1 MTKPIPYNE
10 TERQKTLEN
19 YHIMDSGSEADFDRL
34 TELASLI
41 CDTPISLVTLLDNN
55 RQWFKSNK
63 GLSVSE
69 TPKEI
74 SFCQYAILDHQLFE
88 ITDAAKDDR
97 FKQNV
102 LVTGDPNIR
111 FYAGSPLIDP
121 KGFALGTL
129 CVIDRYPKKL
139 NDNQK
144 KALNLLAEEVV
155 ALIVERRKKEELEN
169 FERLFNLSI
178 DLICIAGL
186 DGYFKK
192 VNPSFSQIFG
202 WEEKQLLSTSFFD
215 LIHPDDLFSTQKE
228 ISKLASGVNSINFT
242 HRFKTI
248 KGDYRTLQ
256 WVATPE
262 LNTGNLF
269 AIARDITTETRSKD
283 QIKVSENKFRSFFEN
298 SQGLMCTHDLEGKFI
313 SVNKTGAQL
322 LGYQTADEMIGKTLF
337 EIVPTKFHGDL
348 KGYLQTIGKEG
359 KASGLMTT
367 QGNDGRLGVWLF
379 NNIIEKD
386 VDGVPYVIGNS
397 IDITERMY
405 LERELLD
412 SKQLLEQT
420 SVVARVGGWEINLE
434 QNKILLSSIT
444 REIYDFKDDSINDIE
459 SGVKYYKE
467 GDNQNQIRQAF
478 RNAIEKGES
487 WDLELQVVTGKG
499 KELWVRVLGKPEIQK
514 GICKR
519 VIGTIQDIDNQKR
532 TKLALEYSESKYREF
547 FDISPVGIAINRHRD
562 GRFID
567 GNKALYAMIGYTEEE
582 YRALD
587 HWDVTPASFDDDEM
601 KHRLS
606 LTKKG
611 RYGPYEKVYIHKDG
625 HHVNV
630 LLNGIK
636 YESLDGE
643 EYVYSVI
650 QDITTM
656 YLKELELKQSKQLAE
671 EASRA
676 KSEFL
681 ANMSHEIRTPLN
693 GVIGFTDLILRTKLD
708 ETQRQYLTIVGQSA
722 NALLSVINDI
732 LDFSKIEAGKL
743 ELENEKCDLFEI
755 GSQAA
760 DIISFQIKTKN
771 IEMLLNIAPDLPQFI
786 WTDAIRLK
794 QVLFNLLSNAAKFT
808 EKGEIE
814 LKISALS
821 NTSESEIQF
830 RFEVRDTGV
839 GIHSDKVEKIF
850 EAFAQ
855 EDSSVTKKYG
865 GTGLGLTISNKIL
878 ALMGSRLNVSSEI
891 GKGSLFYFDLLLKTE
906 SSGFT
911 NDENFDFIKRVL
923 IVDDN
928 QNNRTILRQMLLLKK
943 IQSDEAVNGIEAI
956 QLIAS
961 ENKYD
966 TILMDYRMPVMDGIE
981 AIRKIRQNYFT
992 NSTELPILLLS
1003 SSSDEERVI
1012 RLTKE
1017 LEVNARMV
1025 KPIKIQELFKVLSNL
1040 VKPSEKE
1047 KMEEISSQVFEQKLQ
1062 ILIAEDGIVNMLLA
1076 KTVVHRI
1083 APNAEIIEAE
1093 NGQEAILY
1101 CKENMPDLILM
1112 DIQMPMVNGY
1122 EATAAI
1128 RSIENGNKVPIIALT
1143 AGTVKGEREKCI
1155 DAGMNDFIS
1164 KPFVEDTLIAI
1175 FDKYL
1180 SGTQNVETKIEN
1192 MDEDDR
1198 AVHFDKARAE
1208 KYIGKDEA
1216 VMKQFIGLIQIELT
1230 KSILKLEEAIGL
1242 KDLKQLKETG
1252 HRLKGATLTASMQV
1266 LSNLALKFSEMTS
1279 FNQDYA
1285 EQCLRELK
1293 KEAELVIAILN
1304 QEDLM

>member
-1 MTKPIPYNE
+1 MAKLNPSNE
-10 TERQKTLEN
+10 PERLKALES
-19 YHIMDSGSEADFDRL
+19 YHIMDTPNEADFDRL
-34 TELASLI
+34 TEIASLI
-41 CDTPISLVTLLDNN
+41 CNTPISLISLLDDK
-55 RQWFKSNK
+55 RQWFKSKK
-63 GLSVSE
+63 GLDVSE
-69 TPKEI
+69 TAKEI
-74 SFCQYAILDHQLFE
+74 SFCQYAILNDQLME
-88 ITDAAKDDR
+88 VNDAKEDGR
-97 FKQNV
+97 FAQNI
-102 LVTGDPNIR
+102 LVTEDPNIR
-111 FYAGSPLIDP
+111 FYAGCPLVDP
-121 KGFALGTL
+121 NGFALGTL
-129 CVIDRYPKKL
+129 CVIDRIPKQL
-139 NDNQK
+139 DENQK
-144 KALNLLAEEVV
+144 KAIALIAEEVV
-155 ALIVERRKKEELEN
+155 NLIVERRKKEELEN

-178 DLICIAGL
+178 DLMCIAGL

-192 VNPSFSQIFG
+192 VNPSFSKIFG

-228 ISKLASGVNSINFT
+228 IAKLASGANSINFT

-248 KGDYRTLQ
+248 DGDYRTLQ

-269 AIARDITTETRSKD
+269 AIARDITEETRSKN

-298 SQGLMCTHDLEGKFI
+298 SQGLMCTHDLEGMFI
-313 SVNKTGAQL
+313 SVNKTGAEL
-322 LGYQTADEMIGKTLF
+322 LGYESPFELVGKTLYD
-337 EIVPTKFHGDL
+337 IVPSNFHEEL
-348 KGYLQTIGKEG
+348 KKYLSIIKVEG
-359 KASGLMTT
+359 KSSGLMTT
-367 QGNDGRLGVWLF
+367 VGKDGRLGVWLY

-386 VDGVPYVIGNS
+386 VDGNAYIIGNS
-397 IDITERMY
+397 IDITERMQ
-405 LERELLD
+405 LEHDLIE

-420 SVVARVGGWEINLE
+420 SIVARVGGWEIDILK
-434 QNKILLSSIT
+434 NKISLSSIT
-444 REIYDFKDDSINDIE
+444 REIYDVKDDSIYDIE

-467 GDNQNQIRQAF
+467 GDSKDQIRQAF

-499 KELWVRVLGKPEIQK
+499 KELWVRVLGKPEMQK
-514 GICKR
+514 GVCKR
-519 VIGTIQDIDNQKR
+519 VIGTIQDIDIQKR
-532 TKLALEYSESKYREF
+532 TKLALEYSENKYREF
-547 FDISPVGIAINRHRD
+547 FDISPVGIAINRHYD
-562 GRFID
+562 GKFID

-582 YRALD
+582 YRKLD

-606 LTKKG
+606 LTKTG
-611 RYGPYEKVYIHKDG
+611 RYGPYEKIYIHKDG
-625 HHVNV
+625 HYVNV

-636 YESLDGE
+636 YESLNGE

-650 QDITTM
+650 QDITAM

-708 ETQRQYLTIVGQSA
+708 ETQRQYLSIVGQSA

-760 DIISFQIKTKN
+760 DIISFQLKTKN

-814 LKISALS
+814 LKVSALS
-821 NTSESEIQF
+821 DTNQSDIKF

-850 EAFAQ
+850 EAFTQ

-878 ALMGSRLNVSSEI
+878 ALMGSRLNVKSEI
-891 GKGSLFYFDLLLKTE
+891 RKGSTFYFDLVLKTE

-911 NDENFDFIKRVL
+911 NNENLDFIKRAL

-928 QNNRTILRQMLLLKK
+928 QNNRTILRQMLLLNK

-956 QLIAS
+956 QLIS
-961 ENKYD
+961 SGIKYD
-966 TILMDYRMPVMDGIE
+966 VVLMDYRMPVMDGME
-981 AIRKIRQNYFT
+981 AIKKIRQNYF
-992 NSTELPILLLS
+992 SSAAELPILLLS

-1012 RLTKE
+1012 RLSNE
-1017 LEVNARMV
+1017 LDVNSRMV
-1025 KPIKIQELFKVLSNL
+1025 KPIKMQELFKALSNL
-1040 VKPSEKE
+1040 IKAPEKVE
-1047 KMEEISSQVFEQKLQ
+1047 HDIVSSPIFQQKLR
-1062 ILIAEDGIVNMLLA
+1062 ILVAEDGIVNMLLA

-1093 NGQEAILY
+1093 NGQDAIQQCQEA
-1101 CKENMPDLILM
+1101 MPDLILM
-1112 DIQMPMVNGY
+1112 DIQMPIINGY

-1128 RSIENGNKVPIIALT
+1128 RTMERGSKVPIIALT
-1143 AGTVKGEREKCI
+1143 AGTVKGEKEKCI
-1155 DAGMNDFIS
+1155 DAGMSDFIS
-1164 KPFVEDTLIAI
+1164 KPFIEDTLVAI

-1180 SGTQNVETKIEN
+1180 SNSQSKELIIEN
-1192 MDEDDR
+1192 MNAAER
-1198 AVHFDKARAE
+1198 AEHFNKANAE
-1208 KYIGKDEA
+1208 KYIGKDAA
-1216 VMKQFIGLIQIELT
+1216 VMKQFIGLIQIELS
-1230 KSILKLEEAIGL
+1230 KSIIKLEEAIGI

-1252 HRLKGATLTASMQV
+1252 HRLKGATLTASMKV
-1266 LSNLALKFSEMTS
+1266 LSSLALKFSEMTS
-1279 FNQDYA
+1279 FNQEYA
-1285 EQCLRELK
+1285 EQCLRDLK
-1293 KEAELVIAILN
+1293 KEAELVVEMLN
-1304 QEDLM
+1304 QEDLI

>member
-1 MTKPIPYNE
+1 MATFNPSNE
-10 TERQKTLEN
+10 AERQKALLN
-19 YHIMDSGSEADFDRL
+19 YHIMDSETEADFDRL

-41 CDTPISLVTLLDNN
+41 CDTPISLVTLLDDK

-63 GLSVSE
+63 GLVVSE

-74 SFCQYAILDHQLFE
+74 SFCQHAIKDNQLFE
-88 ITDAAKDDR
+88 IIDAKEDDR

-111 FYAGSPLIDP
+111 FYAGYPLVDP

-129 CVIDRYPKKL
+129 CVIDREPKKL
-139 NDNQK
+139 NESQK
-144 KALNLLAEEVV
+144 KALTLLAEEVV

-178 DLICIAGL
+178 DLMCIAGL

-192 VNPSFSQIFG
+192 VNPSFTKIFG
-202 WEEKQLLSTSFFD
+202 WEEKQLLSTSFLD
-215 LIHPDDLFSTQKE
+215 LIHPDDLFATQKE
-228 ISKLASGVNSINFT
+228 ISKLATGVNSINFI
-242 HRFKTI
+242 HRFKT
-248 KGDYRTLQ
+248 KNGDYRTLQ

-262 LNTGNLF
+262 MNTGNLF
-269 AIARDITTETRSKD
+269 AIARDITIETRSKN

-298 SQGLMCTHDLEGKFI
+298 SQGLMCTHDLNGKFI
-313 SVNKTGAQL
+313 SVNKTGAQI
-322 LGYQTADEMIGKTLF
+322 LGYHSAEELIGMNLYD
-337 EIVPTKFHGDL
+337 IVPANFHPEL
-348 KGYLQTIGKEG
+348 KSYLDTITKEG

-367 QGNDGRLGVWLF
+367 QGKDGRLGVWLF

-386 VDGVPYVIGNS
+386 VDGNVYIIGNS
-397 IDITERMY
+397 IDITERMH
-405 LERELLD
+405 LERELLN

-420 SVVARVGGWEINLE
+420 SKVARVGGWEINIE
-434 QNKILLSSIT
+434 ANKIILSSIT
-444 REIYDFKDDSINDIE
+444 KEIYDVKDDQIYDIE
-459 SGVKYYKE
+459 SGVKYYKSGE
-467 GDNQNQIRQAF
+467 SQDQIRQAF
-478 RNAIEKGES
+478 RDAIAKGES
-487 WDLELQVVTGKG
+487 WDLELQILTGKG
-499 KELWVRVLGKPEIQK
+499 KELWVRVLGKPEMQK
-514 GICKR
+514 GVCKR
-519 VIGTIQDIDNQKR
+519 IIGTIQDIDIQKR
-532 TKLALEYSESKYREF
+532 TKLALEYSENKYREF

-562 GRFID
+562 GKFID
-567 GNKALYAMIGYTEEE
+567 GNKALYAMIGYTEAE

-606 LTKKG
+606 LTKTG
-611 RYGPYEKVYIHKDG
+611 RYGPYEKIYIHKDG

-636 YESLDGE
+636 YESIDGE

-650 QDITTM
+650 QDITAM

-708 ETQRQYLTIVGQSA
+708 ETQRQYLTIVSQSA

-760 DIISFQIKTKN
+760 DIISFQLKTKN
-771 IEMLLNIAPDLPQFI
+771 IEMLLNIAPDLPQYI

-814 LKISALS
+814 LKVSALS
-821 NTSESEIQF
+821 DTSKSDIQF

-839 GIHSDKVEKIF
+839 GIHADKVEKIF

-878 ALMGSRLNVSSEI
+878 SLMGSRLNVSSEL

-911 NDENFDFIKRVL
+911 NNENIDFIKRVL

-928 QNNRTILRQMLLLKK
+928 HNNRTILRQMLLLKK

-961 ENKYD
+961 GNKYD
-966 TILMDYRMPVMDGIE
+966 VVLMDYRMPVMDGME

-992 NSTELPILLLS
+992 DSAELPILLLS

-1017 LEVNARMV
+1017 LDVNARMV
-1025 KPIKIQELFKVLSNL
+1025 KPIKMQELFKVLSNL
-1040 VKPSEKE
+1040 VKPSEQVYQEE
-1047 KMEEISSQVFEQKLQ
+1047 KSTQVFAQKLQ
-1062 ILIAEDGIVNMLLA
+1062 VLIAEDGIVNMLLA

-1093 NGQEAILY
+1093 NGKEAIDY

-1128 RSIENGNKVPIIALT
+1128 RSIENGKLVPIIALT
-1143 AGTVKGEREKCI
+1143 AGTVKGEKEKCI

-1180 SGTQNVETKIEN
+1180 SNTKSVVTMVNKMNDAE
-1192 MDEDDR
+1192 R
-1198 AVHFDKARAE
+1198 AAHFDKEKAE
-1208 KYIGKDEA
+1208 KYIGKDIA
-1216 VMKQFIGLIQIELT
+1216 VMKQFIGLIQIELS
-1230 KSILKLEEAIGL
+1230 KSILKLEEAIEA

-1266 LSNLALKFSEMTS
+1266 LSKLALNFSEMTS

-1285 EQCLRELK
+1285 AQCLRDLK
-1293 KEAELVIAILN
+1293 IEAEIVVAMLN
-1304 QEDLM
+1304 QEDLI